1 MWLLSFI
8 EEVYMNDFIFSL
20 NAVMP
25 VFLTMLSG
33 IFFRKIGW
41 VNKNFASMLNSFV
54 FKAALPV
61 LLFQDL
67 SSVDFGE
74 VWDTSFVCFCF
85 LATLAGILAVTC
97 LSFAVAPREC
107 RGEFV
112 QASYRSS
119 AAIIGIAFMQ
129 NIYGSSEMGA
139 LMILA
144 TVPLYNIGAV
154 LVLTLLHPD
163 QKKLDKAALIRSFK
177 GIVTNPI
184 ILGIAAGVL
193 WSAFGPKQPAIM
205 TRTLKNIASVATPLG
220 LIALGASFEQKSALK
235 TGKIA
240 LLASIIKLVALTA
253 IFLPVAVALGF
264 REQKL
269 IAILVMLGSA
279 TTVSSFV
286 MAQNMGYEGTLTS
299 GTVLI
304 TTLCSSV
311 TLTLWLFLLRV
322 NGWV

>member
-1 MWLLSFI
+1 MS
-8 EEVYMNDFIFSL
+8 DFIFSL

-25 VFLTMLSG
+25 VFMTMLLG
-33 IFFRKIGW
+33 IFFRRIGW
-41 VNKNFASMLNSFV
+41 ISRDFASMMNGFV
-54 FKAALPV
+54 FKVALPV

-67 SSVDFGE
+67 SSVDFKA
-74 VWDTSFVCFCF
+74 VWDTGFVCFCF
-85 LATLAGILAVTC
+85 FATLAGILAITC
-97 LSFAVAPREC
+97 LARIFVPKDC
-107 RGEFV
+107 QGEFV

-129 NIYGSSEMGA
+129 NIYGSAQIGA

-144 TVPLYNIGAV
+144 TVPLYNVGAV
-154 LVLTLLHPD
+154 LVLTLLRPD
-163 QKKLDKAALIRSFK
+163 QKGLDKEALGRSVK

-193 WSAFGPKQPAIM
+193 WSALKLPQPVIM
-205 TRTLKNIASVATPLG
+205 ERTVKNIASVATPLG
-220 LIALGASFEQKSALK
+220 LLSLGASFDKKGALNK
-235 TGKIA
+235 RGLT
-240 LLASIIKLVALTA
+240 LAASVIKLVVLTG
-253 IFLPVAVALGF
+253 IFLPAAVRLGF

-286 MAQNMGYEGTLTS
+286 MAKNMGYEGTLTS
-299 GTVLI
+299 GTVLA
-304 TTLCSSV
+304 TTLFSSV
-311 TLTLWLFLLRV
+311 TLTLWLFLLRL